1 MLRSNECLRRMPSA
15 NASRM
20 PLTNVA
26 RNERID
32 RVERTFNLG

>member
-20 PLTNVA
+20 PLTNAA
-26 RNERID
+26 RKVKID
-32 RVERTFNLG
+32 RVERSFDLG